1 MTCLVNEIKDLIR
14 LKLFSLH
21 LSPPPAVRQAEGGE
35 KI

>member
-21 LSPPPAVRQAEGGE
+21 LPPPAVRQAEGGK